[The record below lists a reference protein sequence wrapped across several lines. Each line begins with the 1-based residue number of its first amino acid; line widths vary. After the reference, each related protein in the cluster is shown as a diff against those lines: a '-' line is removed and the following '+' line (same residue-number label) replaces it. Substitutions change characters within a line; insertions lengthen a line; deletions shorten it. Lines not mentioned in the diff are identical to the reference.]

1 MNYVVALLMNVLLL
15 FISVVAL
22 LLGLENAAS
31 YISSVF

>member
-1 MNYVVALLMNVLLL
+1 MNYVVALLMPVLLL
-15 FISVVAL
+15 VIPVVVL